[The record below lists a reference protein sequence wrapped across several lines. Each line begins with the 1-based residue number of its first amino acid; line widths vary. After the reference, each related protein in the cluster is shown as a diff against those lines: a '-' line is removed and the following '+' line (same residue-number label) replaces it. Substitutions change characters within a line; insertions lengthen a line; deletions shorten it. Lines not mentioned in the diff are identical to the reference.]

1 MDSIQLCLQI
11 LQAQHYISLFKV
23 LPRNAENRPTVDY
36 CEMPLALLEQIQDF
50 FPYYFCIHLLFHLDH
65 IP

>member
-1 MDSIQLCLQI
+1 MMDSIQLCLQI

-23 LPRNAENRPTVDY
+23 LPRNAENRPIVDY

-50 FPYYFCIHLLFHLDH
+50 FPTISASTFFSI
-65 IP
+65 